1 MDIKKEAVMLQRL
14 QTWTAALSEKQCE
27 MFRNSQSVCPT
38 NERAFS
44 GKISVLR
51 ILEFGPEG

>member
-38 NERAFS
+38 NERA